1 MTEVTYFM
9 GRKAKQGKPWFPEII
24 STDQYRKLRVGF
36 DLDGVGYNFGDS
48 VQRYLEM
55 TGRGDLWKSGPT
67 PKPFWDFYKDWGWTG
82 NQFLELCN
90 EGADAGVIFT
100 GPVRPNFV
108 ETVRAVKRLGH
119 TVVIITDRG
128 FGTTP
133 EVSQNHTKDWL
144 FKHDIPYDELY
155 FSPDKTISPT
165 DIFVEDK
172 WENYQNLM
180 NAGIPTYLITRAWN
194 EDHATPNRISDISEY
209 LAKVIDK
216 SFHIG

>member
-1 MTEVTYFM
+1 MTLTKSKETGFTWPNIV
-9 GRKAKQGKPWFPEII
+9 
-24 STDQYRKLRVGF
+24 STNDYQRLRVGF

-55 TGRGDLWKSGPT
+55 TGQGHLWKSGPN
-67 PKPFWDFYKDWGWTG
+67 PQPYWDFYKDWGWNG
-82 NQFLELCN
+82 KQFVDFCN
-90 EGADAGVIFT
+90 AGADAGVIFC

-108 ETVRAVKRLGH
+108 ETVKAVKALGH

-133 EVSQNHTKDWL
+133 EVSQNHTRNWL
-144 FKHDIPYDELY
+144 AQHEIPYDELY

-172 WENYQNLM
+172 WENYENLM
-180 NAGIPTYLITRAWN
+180 AVGTPTYLINRAWN
-194 EDHATPNRISDISEY
+194 VDKGESPNRINDISEY
-209 LAKVIDK
+209 LPKVIQK
-216 SFHIG
+216 SFAVS